1 MGQTADSELVVRGD
15 KQSRHVALY
24 SSRPWELSVGVR
36 AVALGAAL
44 AAAAPPCWLRRVCSD
59 ATRCRVRQFEHAG
72 GFGLVAGAVNRM
84 AVRLRPLSSGVQH
97 TIVNLV
103 DADDRRLVACWRVCV
118 STEPPVVTRAYDIAL
133 RVGTGVNKVC
143 QHGCG
148 ARRCAACCS
157 HARVRS
163 VRAQK
168 IAYENPWDKSQPFT
182 VRSSNPALCHVKQ
195 SRLVVAVS
203 DACHCCSPPAVPVFS
218 QSRCWSCA

>member
-1 MGQTADSELVVRGD
+1 VLRCLLRRSLDVHAVMGQTADSELVVRGD

-36 AVALGAAL
+36 AVTLGAAL
-44 AAAAPPCWLRRVCSD
+44 AAAAPPCWLRRVCGD

-143 QHGCG
+143 QAVAGPVAVLHAVLTHVYALY
-148 ARRCAACCS
+148 ARRRLRTRIRGTSRSRSPCGRPIPRCA
-157 HARVRS
+157 
-163 VRAQK
+163 
-168 IAYENPWDKSQPFT
+168 T
-182 VRSSNPALCHVKQ
+182 
-195 SRLVVAVS
+195 
-203 DACHCCSPPAVPVFS
+203 
-218 QSRCWSCA
+218 